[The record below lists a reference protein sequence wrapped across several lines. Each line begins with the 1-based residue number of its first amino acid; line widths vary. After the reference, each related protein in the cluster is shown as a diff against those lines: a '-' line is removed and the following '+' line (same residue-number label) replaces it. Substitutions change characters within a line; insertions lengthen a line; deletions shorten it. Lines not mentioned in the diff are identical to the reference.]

1 MRHLC
6 HQAAPDTAL
15 SRTLNK
21 QLDTTRRGNSRYRA
35 QWDVLPSQLLPSCIY
50 TLFAFSSLFF
60 LVMTNED
67 AWGSYP
73 LCQLMSASRVPP
85 HSTRQLSAHFGGEE
99 NKYRTRFP
107 PPSPLG
113 FRLGLADARQG
124 PGWWGELLQVICTSK
139 AAFASD
145 PLSPCEQGVARFNCS
160 FKGSPG
166 LVSAEILGL
175 TLPPRLP

>member
-6 HQAAPDTAL
+6 HQAALDTAL

-50 TLFAFSSLFF
+50 TLFAFSSFF
-60 LVMTNED
+60 CLVMTNED

-85 HSTRQLSAHFGGEE
+85 QSTRQLSAHFGGEE

-107 PPSPLG
+107 PPCPLG

-124 PGWWGELLQVICTSK
+124 SRLVGR
-139 AAFASD
+139 AAAGYLHIKSSFCLRPSIT
-145 PLSPCEQGVARFNCS
+145 LRARG
-160 FKGSPG
+160 GS
-166 LVSAEILGL
+166 I
-175 TLPPRLP
+175 